1 MKMHGHFEIDNSW
14 SQTPI
19 SVIARDVRAVR
30 HTVQAMMANRRV
42 VTRPK
47 DEEMADDH
55 GKESKQHRRLH
66 LNQIV
71 LATVRL
77 Y

>member
-1 MKMHGHFEIDNSW
+1 M
-14 SQTPI
+14 
-19 SVIARDVRAVR
+19 ARYQKYVLPVDLSLYPSNYVRAVW
-30 HTVQAMMANRRV
+30 HTVGAMMANRSV
-42 VTRPK
+42 VTRPT

-66 LNQIV
+66 LNLIV
-71 LATVRL
+71 LAMVRL